1 MVGDATSAEH
11 SLQWSFAD
19 QRVFDVIRP
28 LARRLVFGVIGS
40 AYAKPTELLVRPFSR
55 SLWHATLE
63 RWWSMIEVA
72 GTIVVVTAGIFL
84 LMLGVLALLVPDQ
97 FGKFLLAFAQTSR
110 LHFAE
115 LALRL
120 VVGVSFLV
128 CWPFMQWGGV
138 FRVVGWVLIIT
149 TLIMVL
155 VPWQKHR
162 EFACWAVP
170 KALSYTSAVGVCS
183 LVMGSFV
190 VLALITGSKA

>member
-1 MVGDATSAEH
+1 
-11 SLQWSFAD
+11 
-19 QRVFDVIRP
+19 
-28 LARRLVFGVIGS
+28 
-40 AYAKPTELLVRPFSR
+40 
-55 SLWHATLE
+55 
-63 RWWSMIEVA
+63 MIEVA

-190 VLALITGSKA
+190 VLRSIGVNNWKQGLTMHSSRRRNWLFVQPGHKAETPESGVRVRRRC